1 MVLFQRTLW
10 QMHKYSIL
18 YYRFHIENQEC
29 LCFYIR
35 VCIQL
40 SFGNVTGAQ
49 ALSSVALGP
58 LSVCTPPSCFTTTA

>member
-1 MVLFQRTLW
+1 
-10 QMHKYSIL
+10 MHKYSIPC
-18 YYRFHIENQEC
+18 YRFHIENQEC

-40 SFGNVTGAQ
+40 SFGKVTGAQ